1 MAVKF
6 TNPKKWDDVWFSKL
20 NMEQRVMF
28 LYLCDMCDIAG
39 FLEINERLIE
49 FHTGIKDVD
58 ETINSLSK
66 SVVYKDGYI
75 WIKKYIKH
83 QMNTPINTLNN
94 AHKGIIKSIID
105 RKSFINDIKENLS
118 SKDFDTI
125 VKYLGENRGYEG
137 ASEPLVSPTSKGNSN
152 SIDKEVEE
160 EGNVSRLYKYFVG
173 EENLMGGG
181 ITPATKKIL
190 VGAIKVMDPDKW
202 KVYCDLRLNDT
213 FKSSPYKFF
222 LEEGWRRY
230 QDQVKEKQNEI
241 KRTES
246 IKSTIKEIKEKP
258 VEEVPDEFKEFVKN
272 FGKRKTKSKAAINT
286 SS

>member
-1 MAVKF
+1 
-6 TNPKKWDDVWFSKL
+6 
-20 NMEQRVMF
+20 
-28 LYLCDMCDIAG
+28 
-39 FLEINERLIE
+39 
-49 FHTGIKDVD
+49 
-58 ETINSLSK
+58 
-66 SVVYKDGYI
+66 
-75 WIKKYIKH
+75 
-83 QMNTPINTLNN
+83 MNTPINTLNN

-105 RKSFINDIKENLS
+105 RKSFIDDIKENLS

-152 SIDKEVEE
+152 SINKEVEE
-160 EGNVSRLYKYFVG
+160 ETKIARLYKYFVG

-190 VGAIKVMDPDKW
+190 IGAVKVMDPEEW
-202 KVYCDLRLNDT
+202 RVYCDIRLNDT

-230 QDQVKEKQNEI
+230 QDQVKEKENEI

-246 IKSTIKEIKEKP
+246 VKKKVKEIKENP
-258 VEEVPDEFKEFVKN
+258 IEEVPDEFKEFVKN
-272 FGKRKTKSKAAINT
+272 FGKRKTKSKTTINT
-286 SS
+286 AS